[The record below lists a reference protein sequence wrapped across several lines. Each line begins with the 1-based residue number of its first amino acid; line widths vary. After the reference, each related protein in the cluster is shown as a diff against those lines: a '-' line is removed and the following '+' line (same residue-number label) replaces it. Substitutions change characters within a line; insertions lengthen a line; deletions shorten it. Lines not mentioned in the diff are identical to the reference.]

1 VAEHP
6 EILLGSPC
14 TAVICRPHGFCT
26 QAAEATAAQ
35 LTTELSVTRDELTRT
50 GAVAARAAAAD
61 AKIVKAE
68 GVVPAGETC
77 RGRNQSE

>member
-1 VAEHP
+1 M
-6 EILLGSPC
+6 
-14 TAVICRPHGFCT
+14 
-26 QAAEATAAQ
+26 
-35 LTTELSVTRDELTRT
+35 TRDELTRT

-77 RGRNQSE
+77 RGRNQSEKNKSRVCVQGGQDAVCGGAEGKSAATSAPA